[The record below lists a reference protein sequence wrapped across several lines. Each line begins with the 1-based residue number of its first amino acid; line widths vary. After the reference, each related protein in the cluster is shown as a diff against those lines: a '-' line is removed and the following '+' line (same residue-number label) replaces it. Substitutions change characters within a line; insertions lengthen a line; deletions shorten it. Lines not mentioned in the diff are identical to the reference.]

1 MRAAY
6 GGRPPAVTHH
16 HEHAAAVF
24 AVLLAGGYLAAAART
39 PGWSRWR
46 AAAFIGGV
54 ALAAFALIGPLAA
67 YAAADFRGH
76 MTQHLLVAMLAPLG
90 LVLGAPVTL
99 LLRALPRP
107 YARRLGGLLRARV
120 PHLLAHP
127 VTALVLSTGG
137 MIVLYCTPLYRAA
150 MVTPWLHELVHV
162 HFLLSGCL
170 FAWSIA
176 GPDPA
181 PRRPSVPARLVVLG
195 VAVAAH
201 AGLSQLMYAGLWV
214 DLPVPAAQ
222 RTGAAEIMYYGG
234 DLAELLLAA
243 VLVAS
248 WRPGR
253 RPAPAAH
260 ARHQPIG

>member
-1 MRAAY
+1 M
-6 GGRPPAVTHH
+6 THQ
-16 HEHAAAVF
+16 HEHAATVASAVP
-24 AVLLAGGYLAAAART
+24 VLLLALALAGGHLVAAART

-46 AAAFIGGV
+46 AAAFTGGA
-54 ALAAFALIGPLAA
+54 ALAAFALTGPLAA

-76 MTQHLLVAMLAPLG
+76 MVQHLLVAMIAPLG

-107 YARRLGGLLRARV
+107 YARRLGRLLRARV

-137 MIVLYCTPLYRAA
+137 MIALYCTPLYRAA
-150 MVTPWLHELVHV
+150 MVTPWLHALVHA
-162 HFLLSGCL
+162 HFLVSGCL
-170 FAWSIA
+170 FAWAIA

-243 VLVAS
+243 VLVAG

-253 RPAPAAH
+253 SVAYARQPA
-260 ARHQPIG
+260 

>member
-1 MRAAY
+1 M
-6 GGRPPAVTHH
+6 THQ
-16 HEHAAAVF
+16 HEHVATLAAIGP
-24 AVLLAGGYLAAAART
+24 VLLAGCYLVAAART

-46 AAAFIGGV
+46 TAAFTGGA
-54 ALAAFALIGPLAA
+54 ALAAFALTGPLAA

-107 YARRLGGLLRARV
+107 YARRLGRLLRARV
-120 PHLLAHP
+120 PHLLSHP

-137 MIVLYCTPLYRAA
+137 VIVLYCTPLYRAA
-150 MVTPWLHELVHV
+150 TVTPWLHELVLV
-162 HFLLSGCL
+162 HSLLAGYL
-170 FAWSIA
+170 FAWAIA

-222 RTGAAEIMYYGG
+222 RTGGAEIMYYGG
-234 DLAELLLAA
+234 DLAELLLAG
-243 VLVAS
+243 VLVAG
-248 WRPGR
+248 WRPARRIAYAR
-253 RPAPAAH
+253 RP
-260 ARHQPIG
+260 G